1 MGTQQSTFNAY
12 LIATFSR
19 PFLSFIASMTDYV
32 ENEITTIQHR
42 LSSLPRRD
50 PERCPWLLRLALA
63 RVQRYNL
70 SAQIED
76 LDKHILHAL
85 ESILIPPWDGHQ
97 EGLALF
103 YIACALLH
111 RSDRFQK
118 TEDVKYSIQYLCY
131 LRDCKLPLEI
141 CKLPRFLVTELLVV
155 ALATR
160 IEIEAGDETQIIEAM
175 IGFCYELLASEI
187 PGDYPVAAFVA
198 LGRAIHMEVM
208 RSSEM
213 KTLDRVIDCLREAVN
228 KYPPEVHQVH
238 QIHLDLAIALQFRLM
253 KTRTASED
261 DYKEAISYLDKLIY
275 SSNLGDNPSP
285 YSDEASIIIARLT
298 ILQCSS
304 VDRLEYTQEAISY
317 CHSRIRYPFLRD
329 ESGSTFNLLL
339 GWLMNNRSKQLGLEE
354 FLQKVPTGDIVT
366 LVTSNKHLRHPT
378 TISTGPLLVS
388 WKDPKVSD
396 DERILS
402 MTPAELSKEWVA
414 VSAAAFTASS
424 KASNT
429 DIVSI
434 EEAIKFLRLAINSA
448 PSPSLIASS
457 DHLFSFGQ
465 LLYTAFNLSGRV
477 EYLEESISV
486 DRRALEIARRGLL
499 TAEVLRRLPSSLID
513 RWRLL
518 GRKQDLDESMH
529 LFHLATDDPYGTIPE
544 RLEKA
549 YFWAS
554 HARDSGHPSVL
565 TAYQRATSLMQSFAT
580 FAPTLEIQHAHLV
593 SKENISKMPLEY
605 ASYLIHVGQLEQAVE
620 TLEHGR
626 AILWSE
632 MRGFRTSTD
641 QLRFARPALADQLA
655 KINKKLEILATSI
668 LQTANHRNR
677 GLVDNREGDEFGRI
691 LKEQRLALEERD
703 ELVSHVREFPGFETF
718 LKVPQF
724 DSLRAAAA
732 RGPVII
738 INHCRWRSDILIL
751 LHHLPPSLIATADGF
766 YDRANE
772 LKDNLVKTRNKYL
785 PDSTE
790 YEVALR
796 STLKDL
802 YTLVGQPVMERLRE
816 LNIPEQSRVWW
827 CPTSAFCALPLH
839 AMGPILSDGTGELYF
854 SDKYISSYT
863 PTLSALIQSQ
873 VPGVLTPGRPSL
885 LLVGRPE
892 DDIPG
897 VWDEIRAIETHLGDS
912 IHKLVSEDATSVNV
926 KGALPSHTF
935 LHLACHGNLEIGKPF
950 EAWFKLEG
958 KDRLTLL
965 DIVRSHL
972 PSAEFAFLS
981 ACHSA
986 ELTDKSVADE
996 ALHLAAAMQ
1005 YCGFRSVIGT
1015 LWAVSDEDGPEL
1027 AKSFY
1032 KSLSSSEG
1040 KKTPPYR
1047 RTARALRNAV
1057 QKLRRNRRV
1066 TLERWVNFVHY
1077 GA

>member
-1 MGTQQSTFNAY
+1 VTTCPP
-12 LIATFSR
+12 L
-19 PFLSFIASMTDYV
+19 V
-32 ENEITTIQHR
+32 E
-42 LSSLPRRD
+42 
-50 PERCPWLLRLALA
+50 
-63 RVQRYNL
+63 
-70 SAQIED
+70 
-76 LDKHILHAL
+76 
-85 ESILIPPWDGHQ
+85 
-97 EGLALF
+97 
-103 YIACALLH
+103 
-111 RSDRFQK
+111 
-118 TEDVKYSIQYLCY
+118 
-131 LRDCKLPLEI
+131 
-141 CKLPRFLVTELLVV
+141 
-155 ALATR
+155 
-160 IEIEAGDETQIIEAM
+160 
-175 IGFCYELLASEI
+175 
-187 PGDYPVAAFVA
+187 
-198 LGRAIHMEVM
+198 
-208 RSSEM
+208 
-213 KTLDRVIDCLREAVN
+213 
-228 KYPPEVHQVH
+228 
-238 QIHLDLAIALQFRLM
+238 
-253 KTRTASED
+253 
-261 DYKEAISYLDKLIY
+261 
-275 SSNLGDNPSP
+275 
-285 YSDEASIIIARLT
+285 
-298 ILQCSS
+298 
-304 VDRLEYTQEAISY
+304 
-317 CHSRIRYPFLRD
+317 
-329 ESGSTFNLLL
+329 
-339 GWLMNNRSKQLGLEE
+339 
-354 FLQKVPTGDIVT
+354 
-366 LVTSNKHLRHPT
+366 
-378 TISTGPLLVS
+378 
-388 WKDPKVSD
+388 
-396 DERILS
+396 
-402 MTPAELSKEWVA
+402 
-414 VSAAAFTASS
+414 
-424 KASNT
+424 
-429 DIVSI
+429 
-434 EEAIKFLRLAINSA
+434 
-448 PSPSLIASS
+448 
-457 DHLFSFGQ
+457 

-499 TAEVLRRLPSSLID
+499 TAKVLRRLPSSLID

-518 GRKQDLDESMH
+518 GHKQDLDESMH

-565 TAYQRATSLMQSFAT
+565 IAYQRATSLMQSFAT

-626 AILWSE
+626 ALLWSE

-703 ELVSHVREFPGFETF
+703 ALVSHVREFPGFETF

-766 YDRANE
+766 YDRANK

-790 YEVALR
+790 YEDALR

-816 LNIPEQSRVWW
+816 LNIAEQSRVWW

-839 AMGPILSDGTGELYF
+839 AMGPILSDGTRELYF

-873 VPGVLTPGRPSL
+873 VPGVLTPDRPSL

-912 IHKLVSEDATSVNV
+912 IHKLVSEDATSENV
-926 KGALPSHTF
+926 KGALPSHPF